1 MKFVCGNFKMNGSVA
16 GISGYVNSLNELD
29 QDILEN
35 ICVCLPH
42 PLLGFAQNAKFNI
55 GAQDCSNE
63 KHGAFT
69 GDTSP
74 ILLHECGAKYV
85 LIGHSER
92 RKYHKETDAMIYK
105 KAVAAAQC
113 HLTPIVCIGET
124 KDQINDRYE
133 ILRTQMSAL
142 NTKFNDKPIK
152 HIMIAYEPVCAIGTG
167 EVPESKTIDSVC
179 EFISELA
186 IKIFGR
192 KICVLYG
199 GSVNADNA
207 EEILSLRNV
216 DGVLVGGAC
225 LEIEKFK
232 PIINQASRY

>member
-1 MKFVCGNFKMNGSVA
+1 MKFVCGNFKMNGSVQ
-16 GISGYVNSLNELD
+16 GISEYVNSLNEFD
-29 QDILEN
+29 KDVLEKV
-35 ICVCLPH
+35 CVCLPN
-42 PLLGFAQNAKFNI
+42 PLLGYAQKAEFNL
-55 GAQDCSNE
+55 GAQDCSYE

-92 RKYHKETDAMIYK
+92 RKYHKETDAIVYK

-113 HLTPIVCIGET
+113 HLTPIVCVGEN

-133 ILRTQMSAL
+133 VLRTQISAL
-142 NTKFNDKPIK
+142 NAKFQDKPIRS
-152 HIMIAYEPVCAIGTG
+152 IMIAYEPVWAIGTG
-167 EVPESKTIDSVC
+167 EVPEAKIIDSVC

-186 IKIFGR
+186 IKIFGM
-192 KICVLYG
+192 KVDVLYG
-199 GSVNADNA
+199 GSVNAENA

-216 DGVLVGGAC
+216 NGVLVGGAC